1 MSRQRS
7 SPEFLRTARQ
17 LTLALMLVLASWLSL
32 ELGLPRELVAI
43 SAVLAIGLAAAGAGR
58 TIRQHLSP

>member
-17 LTLALMLVLASWLSL
+17 LTLALVLVLAAWLCL
-32 ELGLPRELVAI
+32 ELGLPRELVVI
-43 SAVLAIGLAAAGAGR
+43 CAVLAIGLAAAGAGR
-58 TIRQHLSP
+58 TILQRLSP